1 MTRLT
6 WLVSFVGAC
15 MAAASAPAFGAD
27 ARQMPSVMESLS
39 PPACGVGLVP
49 EPPIVPLESVQRGPV
64 EPDSAPAAGTTV
76 DILIAYTT
84 QAKDG
89 AGGEAAMQ
97 DLISRMIDDANAV
110 FVNSQIDVHLRLVH
124 VLEVDYAESGSM
136 PTDLSRLQNPTD
148 GIMDEVHAARDTY
161 GADLVCLLVH
171 TGDYLGYA
179 YITSTEASAFSVVG
193 WGSAAAPSYI
203 FAHEIGHNLGA
214 GHARPVGPRGK
225 YDYSYCYWD
234 QGTPSQWRTV
244 AASYGG
250 ALIPY
255 FSNPNVLYN
264 GQPIGVDSSD
274 VAHSADNARTI
285 SLHAPIVAAFR
296 NTVVAVPPA
305 ESVGLLRAG
314 ILLANHPNPF
324 RRATAIP
331 YELRERDRVSVT
343 IVDIRGRKIRDLV
356 GAIQGPGRFAAD
368 WDGRTED
375 GALVPSGI
383 YLCRLEF
390 GGYAQSRLVAFLR

>member
-1 MTRLT
+1 MARLT
-6 WLVSFVGAC
+6 WLMALVGAC
-15 MAAASAPAFGAD
+15 TVAAATLASSAPS
-27 ARQMPSVMESLS
+27 SV
-39 PPACGVGLVP
+39 PTCGVGLVP
-49 EPPIVPLESVQRGPV
+49 EPPIAPLV
-64 EPDSAPAAGTTV
+64 SAQARASDPQSTPAAGTTV

-89 AGGEAAMQ
+89 AGGEAAIQ
-97 DLISRMIDDANAV
+97 DVIAHMFDDANGVLA
-110 FVNSQIDVHLRLVH
+110 NSGIDVHLRLVH
-124 VLEVDYAESGSM
+124 ALEVDYAESGST
-136 PTDLSRLQNPTD
+136 PTDLARLQSPTD
-148 GIMDEVHAARDTY
+148 GIMDEVHAARDAY

-179 YITSTEASAFSVVG
+179 YITSLEASAFSVVG

-214 GHARPVGPRGK
+214 GHARPVGPKGK
-225 YDYSYCYWD
+225 YNYSYDYWD

-264 GQPIGVDSSD
+264 GQSIGVDSSD
-274 VAHSADNARTI
+274 VDHSADNARTI

-296 NTVVAVPPA
+296 NTVVAAPPSENA
-305 ESVGLLRAG
+305 GLLRPG
-314 ILLANHPNPF
+314 TLLANVPNPF
-324 RRATAIP
+324 RRSTSIP
-331 YELRERDRVSVT
+331 YQLRERELVRVS

-356 GAIQGPGRFAAD
+356 AAMQGPGRFATE
-368 WDGRTED
+368 WDGRARD
-375 GALVPSGI
+375 GALVPSGV
-383 YLCRLEF
+383 YLCRLEVA
-390 GGYAQSRLVAFLR
+390 GYAATRPLAFLR